1 MRLPHRIR
9 ATLQPTAR
17 LHTCSAARLRAR
29 GAALLTAMLTVT
41 LVATFAATALWQQ
54 WRSVEVETAERAR
67 VQASWILLGALDWS
81 RVVLR
86 EDARSGGADHLA
98 EPWAVPLQ
106 EARLSSFLA
115 AEANVSQVDDA
126 ANETAN
132 AFLSGEIID
141 LQSRMNLRNLL
152 GREQSEKTV
161 QAFERLFE
169 RLGLPPAILQQIVI
183 GLRQAESAGSN
194 EQSSAPLMPRTLIQL
209 GWLGIAP
216 EVTALLEPHV
226 IILPT
231 ATSVNV
237 NTASAEVI
245 WASIDGLDWA
255 QANQFVQ
262 AREASP
268 LRTQSEAIK
277 RLGITLDKQLLTLGV
292 ESSFFEIRG
301 RLRLGD
307 ALLSERSVVRRQ
319 GPNKMDVAT
328 LWRERSSWTS
338 AHLPLPGQFSAQPT
352 YSANSL

>member
-1 MRLPHRIR
+1 MRPPAHS
-9 ATLQPTAR
+9 PTTTAV
-17 LHTCSAARLRAR
+17 TRLRAR

-41 LVATFAATALWQQ
+41 LVASFAATALWQQ

-67 VQASWILLGALDWS
+67 AQAAWILLGALDWS

-86 EDARSGGADHLA
+86 EDARAGGPDHLA

-115 AEANVSQVDDA
+115 AQANVSQVDDA
-126 ANETAN
+126 SSETSN

-152 GREQSEKTV
+152 GREKAEKAD

-169 RLGLPPAILQQIVI
+169 RLGLPLDILQQIVV

-194 EQSSAPLMPRTLIQL
+194 EQSTAPLMPRTLIQL

-216 EVTALLEPHV
+216 EVIARLEPHV
-226 IILPT
+226 TLLPAVT
-231 ATSVNV
+231 DVNV

-245 WASIDGLDWA
+245 WASIAGLDWA
-255 QANQFVQ
+255 QANQLVQ
-262 AREASP
+262 SREASP
-268 LRTQSEAIK
+268 LRNQDEVRK
-277 RLGITLDKQLLTLGV
+277 RLGITSDMQQVDLTV
-292 ESSFFEIRG
+292 SSSFFEIRG

-307 ALLSERSVVRRQ
+307 TLVSERSLVRRQ
-319 GPNKMDVAT
+319 GRQNMDVVT
-328 LWRERSSWTS
+328 LWRERSGWTS
-338 AHLPLPGQFSAQPT
+338 PHLPLPGQLSAP
-352 YSANSL
+352 